1 MSYTVGIKRRFL
13 PGYRKVQ
20 VTAHDW
26 KDFRFI
32 LNLSDGSQES
42 IPGFQLTC
50 LKVYADFWTHLAQ
63 IEQSKANTIVPRE
76 TPTMAEEIVEIDG
89 SEPVQEP
96 LGQESPIIQE
106 AKRRATERVR
116 NILASDGAH

>member
-20 VTAHDW
+20 VTGHDW

-32 LNLSDGSQES
+32 LNLIDGSQES
-42 IPGFQLTC
+42 IPGFQLSS

-63 IEQSKANTIVPRE
+63 LERSSPGIVPRE
-76 TPTMAEEIVEIDG
+76 TPPPVTEAASEETAPSKLWWDEDTSHMPEEV
-89 SEPVQEP
+89 
-96 LGQESPIIQE
+96 
-106 AKRRATERVR
+106 RRATERVR
-116 NILASDGAH
+116 RLSEGNVPN